1 MYLRRIKE
9 LFKKAVSLETDFN
22 VFDEIFHGLAKA
34 SIESENFHSFY
45 ESFLTITQYYQHSQ
59 AGRGSMAIK
68 LLQEL
73 GNSEKMEFEFVLR
86 KLPRFLG
93 VEESLPDT
101 PETKQRFDII
111 NKIDDNLVLCE
122 LKMKVYSGCSA
133 GRIELM
139 EKFHKFV
146 RLLLESEKF
155 REVLKKGGIK
165 NVYLVGGVLFNVEGN
180 PATVENDKEFGICY
194 NGLIKAREEIANTLK
209 QAGIPFKI
217 TENMHAER
225 AFSMEFSLE
234 ELKFFLIAVY
244 GNEVAKSLFVGKAKH
259 NIDYFKQPLEGML
272 FDDLWLGQIVAISE
286 RAILEQMFKT
296 YKERINYLLAI
307 VGDDEIL
314 RMIKELPA
322 IISEEDLQLAVSEI
336 YEKLKANHPHLLAV
350 KPIPAVSMLA
360 TAQEDYDVKHYLGDI
375 IQFLSCGELLQQI
388 KGEIA

>member
-1 MYLRRIKE
+1 MKLRKLLIRLQPQSELERSLRRMYLRRIKE

-93 VEESLPDT
+93 VEATLPDT

-133 GRIELM
+133 DRIELM

-194 NGLIKAREEIANTLK
+194 NGLIRAREEIANTLK

-234 ELKFFLIAVY
+234 ELKFYLIAVY
-244 GNEVAKSLFVGKAKH
+244 GNEVAKSLFVGLAKH
-259 NIDYFKQPLEGML
+259 NIDYFKQKLEGML

-286 RAILEQMFKT
+286 RAILEQMFKS
-296 YKERINYLLAI
+296 YKEKINYLLAI
-307 VGDDEIL
+307 GGT
-314 RMIKELPA
+314 MK
-322 IISEEDLQLAVSEI
+322 
-336 YEKLKANHPHLLAV
+336 
-350 KPIPAVSMLA
+350 
-360 TAQEDYDVKHYLGDI
+360 
-375 IQFLSCGELLQQI
+375 SCE
-388 KGEIA
+388 